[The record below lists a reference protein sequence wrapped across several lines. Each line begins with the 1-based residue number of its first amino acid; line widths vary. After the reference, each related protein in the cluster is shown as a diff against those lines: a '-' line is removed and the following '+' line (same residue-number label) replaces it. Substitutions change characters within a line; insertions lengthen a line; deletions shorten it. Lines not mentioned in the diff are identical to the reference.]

1 MCALCYVCNSLS
13 ISISTYDI
21 NKGAEYKTKQLTALC
36 LSRVFTIYAYAI
48 RTHVCNLNLATVLNS
63 KVLGGNHL
71 ILSFKNVLSSK
82 FHYSK

>member
-1 MCALCYVCNSLS
+1 MLCMQFSKYFNL
-13 ISISTYDI
+13 YDI

-71 ILSFKNVLSSK
+71 ILSLFMSFKNVLSSK